1 MKKIGLVLTGGGGRG
16 AYQIGVWK
24 ALKKAGLEEYIA
36 SVSGASVGGLNAAL
50 FMQKDLDKAQNI
62 WESISMKKI
71 LTPKSESAH
80 RGRWGFFE
88 RDGLEKIIDEN
99 LDMRCFDD
107 SGYNCWMAC
116 VRRDMPN
123 KGIEE
128 VPYTTPIGL
137 KATRK
142 YVYGNIEYFNL
153 KYVKDDETKK
163 KILLATSAM
172 PLIFPQEEIEGHKY
186 LDGGARLLHG
196 DNVPVRPLYEI
207 VKCKVILIV
216 HLTTMDKP
224 VSREEFPNAILYERF
239 PRDNSGGLLDYSAEG
254 AKKRMDQGFE
264 ENLELFRRIKE
275 NINVDRELRSILEET
290 CEREK
295 LYFRIEEAQRQEFD
309 RLIHGDEKGYKGDRT
324 AMEIIETVDYNGG
337 DLNLDFAGVIA
348 KMLEDYS
355 DDDLTEL
362 LCECEM
368 LLQTNGI
375 YLKKLK
381 ERGFRKLYNL
391 VTGIEGKCK
400 YRLQDN
406 YQRLHKIT
414 LLVEKKFLLRFND
427 LTCLVSKLREKQAG
441 DNIYMRYC
449 INSLAQMLNDSQTTI
464 KKVDIEVALLKWM
477 NLKLEQE
484 PYISGSD
491 TRKVLQIVSDIYVI
505 TGGRCECE
513 HKDEIIE
520 KALKQLELLNA
531 EISPIDFAEEIMRNS
546 EYLPLYIKERGS

>member
-1 MKKIGLVLTGGGGRG
+1 M
-16 AYQIGVWK
+16 
-24 ALKKAGLEEYIA
+24 
-36 SVSGASVGGLNAAL
+36 
-50 FMQKDLDKAQNI
+50 
-62 WESISMKKI
+62 
-71 LTPKSESAH
+71 
-80 RGRWGFFE
+80 
-88 RDGLEKIIDEN
+88 
-99 LDMRCFDD
+99 
-107 SGYNCWMAC
+107 
-116 VRRDMPN
+116 
-123 KGIEE
+123 
-128 VPYTTPIGL
+128 
-137 KATRK
+137 
-142 YVYGNIEYFNL
+142 
-153 KYVKDDETKK
+153 
-163 KILLATSAM
+163 
-172 PLIFPQEEIEGHKY
+172 
-186 LDGGARLLHG
+186 
-196 DNVPVRPLYEI
+196 
-207 VKCKVILIV
+207 
-216 HLTTMDKP
+216 
-224 VSREEFPNAILYERF
+224 
-239 PRDNSGGLLDYSAEG
+239 
-254 AKKRMDQGFE
+254 
-264 ENLELFRRIKE
+264 
-275 NINVDRELRSILEET
+275 
-290 CEREK
+290 
-295 LYFRIEEAQRQEFD
+295 
-309 RLIHGDEKGYKGDRT
+309 
-324 AMEIIETVDYNGG
+324 
-337 DLNLDFAGVIA
+337 DFAGVIA